1 MKFYKDFDYNVM
13 KIPQKLSFTKKNL
26 ELYMDTLRTE
36 QASAD
41 VPNAE
46 KAVNE
51 IRPKTAVLTNITKG
65 ADFYMRKYLDINPK
79 D

>member
-1 MKFYKDFDYNVM
+1 
-13 KIPQKLSFTKKNL
+13 
-26 ELYMDTLRTE
+26 MDTLRTD

-65 ADFYMRKYLDINPK
+65 ADFYMRKYLDINSK
-79 D
+79 DYGNNKLYDFNQVEKL